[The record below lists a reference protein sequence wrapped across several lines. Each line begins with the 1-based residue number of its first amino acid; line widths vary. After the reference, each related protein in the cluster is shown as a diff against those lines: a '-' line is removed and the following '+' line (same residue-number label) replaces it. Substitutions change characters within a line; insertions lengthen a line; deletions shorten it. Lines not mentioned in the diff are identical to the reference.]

1 VESGEANYAKV
12 SERLKKTP
20 AAVRQEV
27 HHFRRRLRKLLRAE
41 IAHTV
46 RDPAEIEDELRYL
59 IKLLS
64 Q

>member
-1 VESGEANYAKV
+1 M
-12 SERLKKTP
+12 
-20 AAVRQEV
+20 RQEV